1 MKKKWEVRYFVT
13 EVASI
18 PVYKAYSKTETY
30 RQAAK
35 DGWGTVYRDEN
46 NALVCDED
54 CSASLYT
61 KNGGYFGIFSY
72 EEINTKEMP
81 KQAACAAIIVSDSC
95 GFTFWAEDF
104 NQIHIFVTYDESGL
118 VDTYR
123 VEYGDSTI
131 YDGETEISFE
141 DLYQQAEEDWRET
154 YRAEL
159 PGTIEYQRKQEAAE
173 LAAQAAASAGQRETW
188 MDEAKQKDF
197 REICGLIDT
206 IKSGRDFYRVMNQIN
221 GGRYSVDVINAA
233 REFKQCFN
241 SAQYEPEAPGA
252 AADTVERD
260 AAADVEPQPIALA
273 YTDDLGIVHCGE
285 CGAELLCNETGDMPD
300 VCPECGRRLEYDSF
314 MEPDGPDVDK
324 YRTRADNQQE
334 EGTAAEAASEGRE
347 TALGTPEA
355 MAGTDATEAAGGQ
368 QPPPQAGEI
377 NLGKLYAGTRPEAT
391 EQDEGKQPGGP

>member
-13 EVASI
+13 AVASI

-61 KNGGYFGIFSY
+61 KNGGYFGIFPY
-72 EEINTKEMP
+72 EEINKKEMP

-104 NQIHIFVTYDESGL
+104 NQIHIFVTYDENGL

-123 VEYGDSTI
+123 VEYGDSPI
-131 YDGETEISFE
+131 YDGEMEIRFE
-141 DLYQQAEEDWRET
+141 DLYQQPEGDWKET
-154 YRAEL
+154 YRAEI
-159 PGTIEYQRKQEAAE
+159 PGTVEYQRKQEAAE

-188 MDEAKQKDF
+188 MDEAQQKDF

-260 AAADVEPQPIALA
+260 AAPALA
-273 YTDDLGIVHCGE
+273 YMDDLGVARCGE
-285 CGAELLCNETGDMPD
+285 CGAELLCSGTGDMPD

-334 EGTAAEAASEGRE
+334 AGTAAEAASEGRE
-347 TALGTPEA
+347 TALGTPET
-355 MAGTDATEAAGGQ
+355 MAGTDATAEEKRRKKRKKK
-368 QPPPQAGEI
+368 PPCQGR
-377 NLGKLYAGTRPEAT
+377 AGT
-391 EQDEGKQPGGP
+391 G

>member
-1 MKKKWEVRYFVT
+1 MKKKYEVRHIVT
-13 EVASI
+13 AVASI
-18 PVYKAYSKTETY
+18 PVYKINSKMETY

-46 NALVCDED
+46 NAMVCDED

-61 KNGGYFGIFSY
+61 KNGGYFGIFPY

-104 NQIHIFVTYDESGL
+104 NQIHIFVTYDENGL

-123 VEYGDSTI
+123 VEYGDSPI
-131 YDGETEISFE
+131 YDGEMEIRFE
-141 DLYQQAEEDWRET
+141 DLYQQPEGDWKET
-154 YRAEL
+154 YRAEI
-159 PGTIEYQRKQEAAE
+159 PGTVEYQRKQEAEE

-188 MDEAKQKDF
+188 MDEAQQKDF

-206 IKSGRDFYRVMNQIN
+206 IKSGRDFYRVMDQIN

-233 REFKQCFN
+233 REFKKCFN
-241 SAQYEPEAPGA
+241 SAQYEPEEPDAGERAAQA
-252 AADTVERD
+252 AAPVERD
-260 AAADVEPQPIALA
+260 AAPALA
-273 YTDDLGIVHCGE
+273 YVDDLGVARCGE
-285 CGAELLCNETGDMPD
+285 CGAELLCSGTGDMPD
-300 VCPECGRRLEYDSF
+300 VCPGCGRRLEYDF
-314 MEPDGPDVDK
+314 FREPDGPDMDR
-324 YRTRADNQQE
+324 YRTRADNQQGA
-334 EGTAAEAASEGRE
+334 GTAAEAASEGRE

-377 NLGKLYAGTRPEAT
+377 NLGKLYAGTRLEAT
-391 EQDEGKQPGGP
+391 ERDEGKQPGGP

>member
-13 EVASI
+13 AVASI

>member
-1 MKKKWEVRYFVT
+1 MKKKWEVRYIVT
-13 EVASI
+13 AVASI

-72 EEINTKEMP
+72 EEINTKELP

-131 YDGETEISFE
+131 YDGDTEISFV

-252 AADTVERD
+252 ADRKSV
-260 AAADVEPQPIALA
+260 V
-273 YTDDLGIVHCGE
+273 
-285 CGAELLCNETGDMPD
+285 
-300 VCPECGRRLEYDSF
+300 
-314 MEPDGPDVDK
+314 
-324 YRTRADNQQE
+324 
-334 EGTAAEAASEGRE
+334 
-347 TALGTPEA
+347 
-355 MAGTDATEAAGGQ
+355 
-368 QPPPQAGEI
+368 
-377 NLGKLYAGTRPEAT
+377 
-391 EQDEGKQPGGP
+391 